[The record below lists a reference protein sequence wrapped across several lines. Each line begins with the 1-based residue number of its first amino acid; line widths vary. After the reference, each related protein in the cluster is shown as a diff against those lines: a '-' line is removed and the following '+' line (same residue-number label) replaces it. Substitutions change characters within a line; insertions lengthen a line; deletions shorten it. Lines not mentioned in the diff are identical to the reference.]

1 MERTPL
7 NTRDRFAG
15 YSPVSILLH
24 WLTAVAVVTL
34 FLTHEDEFARDPSR
48 YRHPRNTALSVPAPA
63 GASRGAIPASPTS
76 QQSSTSPR
84 ALVTLAFLLCILTV
98 SVTGLAIPP
107 LEGDPIAF
115 FGLGAVTVPMQ
126 PNRALAEIF
135 GEAHD
140 LAGHAFLPLVALH
153 ILGALKH
160 HFIDRD
166 AVLVRMF
173 RPVARGK

>member
-24 WLTAVAVVTL
+24 WLTAIAVVTL
-34 FLTHEDEFARDPSR
+34 FLTHEDEFAAI
-48 YRHPRNTALSVPAPA
+48 HL
-63 GASRGAIPASPTS
+63 GIGILAIPLFLFRTGWRVARGY
-76 QQSSTSPR
+76 PR
-84 ALVTLAFLLCILTV
+84 ITDQPAIFNFAARLVTLAFLLCILTV

-126 PNRALAEIF
+126 PNPALAEIF

-160 HFIDRD
+160 HFINRD

-173 RPVARGK
+173 RPVAMGK